1 MTDVGGVMDA
11 CKRQKKLHECGWRG
25 RSRTSGLL
33 EAAGTGALLGFACII
48 SYFLITGFL
57 GKIYFLSRD
66 DELLG
71 GMWSVIATI
80 FVYRHTYQQSMKAA
94 LTRSAATL
102 LSFALCLVY
111 LLLFPFHAWGM
122 AALIGIGAIIMML
135 AGRSEDIITTG
146 ITSTGRARLLR
157 WR

>member
-25 RSRTSGLL
+25 RSPTSDLL
-33 EAAGTGALLGFACII
+33 EAVGTGGLLGFACLI

-80 FVYRHTYQQSMKAA
+80 FV
-94 LTRSAATL
+94 
-102 LSFALCLVY
+102 
-111 LLLFPFHAWGM
+111 
-122 AALIGIGAIIMML
+122 
-135 AGRSEDIITTG
+135 
-146 ITSTGRARLLR
+146 
-157 WR
+157 

>member
-11 CKRQKKLHECGWRG
+11 SKRQKKLHECGWRG
-25 RSRTSGLL
+25 RSPTSGLL
-33 EAAGTGALLGFACII
+33 EAVALLGFACLI

-80 FVYRHTYQQSMKAA
+80 FVYRHTYQQGMKAA

-102 LSFALCLVY
+102 LSFARLTSRRSKTSRSEV
-111 LLLFPFHAWGM
+111 
-122 AALIGIGAIIMML
+122 
-135 AGRSEDIITTG
+135 AGRGGSRIV
-146 ITSTGRARLLR
+146 S
-157 WR
+157 

>member
-48 SYFLITGFL
+48 SYFLITGCL

-71 GMWSVIATI
+71 GMWSIIAAI

-111 LLLFPFHAWGM
+111 LLL
-122 AALIGIGAIIMML
+122 
-135 AGRSEDIITTG
+135 
-146 ITSTGRARLLR
+146 
-157 WR
+157 